1 MNVAIYGKKSDK
13 IGRFFR
19 NATGEVLPNGQVKI
33 KTDRGSSVTV
43 KTSYFGLVWTLENLE
58 PTEFD
63 ENGIPSCFGKVS
75 DIKPAPEIDG
85 VFVGSAKDVNKLS
98 VKKIREKYSLDDEL
112 KLQRLAIDKLLKAAK
127 IKPNGWAEY
136 NADVEKI
143 IATGET
149 CKKAHFKE

>member
-1 MNVAIYGKKSDK
+1 MNVAIYSKKGNT
-13 IGRFFR
+13 IGRFLR

-33 KTDRGSSVTV
+33 TTNKGSRNTV
-43 KTSYFGLVWTLENLE
+43 KTSHFGIIWTLENLE

-63 ENGIPSCFGKVS
+63 ENGSPSYFGKVS

-85 VFVGSAKDVNKLS
+85 VFVGGTKDVNKLS